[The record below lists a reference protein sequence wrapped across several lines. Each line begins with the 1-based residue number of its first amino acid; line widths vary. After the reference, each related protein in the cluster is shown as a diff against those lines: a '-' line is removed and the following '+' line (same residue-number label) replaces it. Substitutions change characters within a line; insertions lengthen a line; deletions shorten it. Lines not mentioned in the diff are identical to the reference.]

1 MGSTQL
7 MSIRGLKRKQKIC
20 ELVGN
25 EGVRIGGK
33 RKMRPLNVG
42 ADLSQQILSEF
53 FSWCKKK
60 CKAMI
65 MNSMKN
71 LSIS

>member
-7 MSIRGLKRKQKIC
+7 MSIRGLKRRQKIC

-33 RKMRPLNVG
+33 RKMYPLNVG
-42 ADLSQQILSEF
+42 ADLSQQIIREF
-53 FSWCKKK
+53 IFWKF
-60 CKAMI
+60 
-65 MNSMKN
+65 
-71 LSIS
+71 

>member
-1 MGSTQL
+1 

-60 CKAMI
+60 
-65 MNSMKN
+65 
-71 LSIS
+71 